1 MNSNT
6 TRHVLLNV
14 ISLYWR

>member
-6 TRHVLLNV
+6 TRHVLLKL